1 MYGKNYEQI
10 IHIFRHEFRRF
21 FPCISITVSKYT
33 IPPLASLHPIR
44 FISTKKVNFADTT
57 KGRRHKDVEG

>member
-33 IPPLASLHPIR
+33 IPPLASLHPR
-44 FISTKKVNFADTT
+44 PVHLNE
-57 KGRRHKDVEG
+57 KGKLRRYNKGTEA